1 MFYNFEGN
9 NICIRNQAK
18 DSTKVMVEQSEF
30 DEELS
35 EQEDRLPFVDM
46 LLALGMF
53 YVHWHMS
60 SLIIIGQ

>member
-1 MFYNFEGN
+1 
-9 NICIRNQAK
+9 
-18 DSTKVMVEQSEF
+18 MVEQSEF